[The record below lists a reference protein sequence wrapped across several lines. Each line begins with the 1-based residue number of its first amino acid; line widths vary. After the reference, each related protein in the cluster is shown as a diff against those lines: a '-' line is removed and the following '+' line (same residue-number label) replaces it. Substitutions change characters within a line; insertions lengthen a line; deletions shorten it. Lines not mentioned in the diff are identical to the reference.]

1 MTTVPSGNRDG
12 MPSSDRETDGDFFRK
27 HDECMRRFRLAH
39 PEVETAGASGVRAS
53 DWLVFLPIKKVR
65 LAKYSKN

>member
-12 MPSSDRETDGDFFRK
+12 MPSSDRETDGEFFRK
-27 HDECMRRFRLAH
+27 HDEYMRRFRLAH
-39 PEVETAGASGVRAS
+39 PEVETAGPSVRAS
-53 DWLVFLPIKKVR
+53 DWLVFVPIKKVR